1 MKQCFTISLMML
13 MVVGCAGHRENT
25 VVKDREIG
33 VSISRFNGFA
43 ELRITDTTNVQN
55 GMVQSYSKVNAPLV
69 KAIYGE
75 IFESRI
81 GREVN
86 GRYTGIII
94 KGVISVDG
102 VSDSITYKVVE

>member
-1 MKQCFTISLMML
+1 
-13 MVVGCAGHRENT
+13 
-25 VVKDREIG
+25 
-33 VSISRFNGFA
+33 
-43 ELRITDTTNVQN
+43 
-55 GMVQSYSKVNAPLV
+55 LV

-102 VSDSITYKVVE
+102 VSDSITYKIVE